1 MPLHGAMKAP
11 LRDNQKK
18 ILSRLR
24 HVRST
29 KKEFMKIGG
38 LIWITAD

>member
-18 ILSRLR
+18 LLDRLR
-24 HVRST
+24 HARSA
-29 KKEFMKIGG
+29 KKEFMKMGG
-38 LIWITAD
+38 LIWITVD